1 MKPSVLGALFLLL
14 AGCIVYGRHPY
25 PAQPGPE
32 QSGPARRIISQEEAV
47 EQAFRLCQD
56 RELRVDRVERANLD
70 STGRWHVTLA
80 GYLDRAQM
88 LLDGRDGRLL
98 RGRFRR
104 GEGPP
109 STMPQSPPTGVPP
122 PPSREPPAPPPRPPA
137 EPDDLD

>member
-1 MKPSVLGALFLLL
+1 MRPIVVGALLLL
-14 AGCIVYGRHPY
+14 QAGCVLYERHAYAPP
-25 PAQPGPE
+25 PAPAA
-32 QSGPARRIISQEEAV
+32 SGPARRIITQEEAV

-56 RELRVDRVERANLD
+56 RDLRVDRVERATLD
-70 STGRWHVTLA
+70 SAGRWHVTLT

-88 LLDGRDGRLL
+88 LLDGRDGKLL

-109 STMPQSPPTGVPP
+109 SQMPSSPPNGVPP
-122 PPSREPPAPPPRPPA
+122 PPVPQQPPAPPPQPA

>member
-1 MKPSVLGALFLLL
+1 MRPSVLGALFLLL
-14 AGCIVYGRHPY
+14 TGCIVYGRHPY

-32 QSGPARRIISQEEAV
+32 PSGPARRIISQEEAV

-98 RGRFRR
+98 ARSVPPRR
-104 GEGPP
+104 GTSLHHAAVAADRGSAAAVEGAARAAAAAA
-109 STMPQSPPTGVPP
+109 GG
-122 PPSREPPAPPPRPPA
+122 AG
-137 EPDDLD
+137 

>member
-1 MKPSVLGALFLLL
+1 MRPIAVGALLLL
-14 AGCIVYGRHPY
+14 QAGCVLYERRPY
-25 PAQPGPE
+25 SAEPVPPA
-32 QSGPARRIISQEEAV
+32 SGPARRIITQEEAI

-56 RELRVDRVERANLD
+56 RDLRVDRVERATLD
-70 STGRWHVTLA
+70 STGRWHITLT

-88 LLDGRDGRLL
+88 LLDGGDGKLL

-109 STMPQSPPTGVPP
+109 APTPSPPTGVPP
-122 PPSREPPAPPPRPPA
+122 PPEPQQPAPRPPPA